1 MVLNPGK
8 CHNMLLGNGE
18 QPNNI
23 NLSGTETAVS
33 NNNKSI
39 SLRIDKK
46 ESFDAHLQFLRKEER
61 T

>member
-1 MVLNPGK
+1 
-8 CHNMLLGNGE
+8 MLLGNGE

-39 SLRIDKK
+39 SLSIDKK